1 MKKNR
6 DLENTEQ
13 FEKQRVDPKEQNWKT
28 EEEESTEAD
37 EEELEYY
44 KLEILEFY
52 VNSMWIIFVCQLR
65 NSSI

>member
-6 DLENTEQ
+6 DLENTEWS
-13 FEKQRVDPKEQNWKT
+13 EKQRVDPKEQNWKT

-37 EEELEYY
+37 EEELKYY
-44 KLEILEFY
+44 KLKSY
-52 VNSMWIIFVCQLR
+52 VNFMWIIFVCQLR